1 MRVTPE
7 NAGRFYF
14 AAHPHEAL
22 KVDSFTGSA
31 EAIQPG
37 PGLPELSWQTS
48 MTYDSTRNRALLVSF
63 GGEGHL
69 YGYESLLELPG
80 AWFPA

>member
-1 MRVTPE
+1 MAPE

-22 KVDSFTGSA
+22 KVDSFTGRA
-31 EAIQPG
+31 EAFQPG
-37 PGLPELSWQTS
+37 AGLPELSWPTS

-63 GGEGHL
+63 GGEGLL
-69 YGYESLLELPG
+69 YGYDP
-80 AWFPA
+80 P